1 MIAFKAC
8 PRCHGD
14 LLAGLDDEVACL
26 QCGYE
31 LKPAEK
37 QAVVFTRTRRERSR
51 EVAVAA

>member
-14 LLAGLDDEVACL
+14 LLAGLDDEVTCI

-31 LKPAEK
+31 LKPDEK
-37 QAVVFTRTRRERSR
+37 QAVLLRTRSQRRREL
-51 EVAVAA
+51 VAA

>member
-14 LLAGLDDEVACL
+14 LLAGLDDEVTCI

-31 LKPAEK
+31 LKPAER
-37 QAVVFTRTRRERSR
+37 QAIVFSRPRSERRREL
-51 EVAVAA
+51 VAA